1 MAFAPVVRRL
11 FRVPSF
17 LPLAC
22 FVACLTALAS
32 CSSSDGPAAEDT
44 RDAGGPGASADG
56 GRSEAAAG
64 DGAAGDGQGAAP
76 TFLLPR
82 ESIAAAELGVLVN
95 ADDPQSVAVGAHY
108 MKARGLPAQNLI
120 SVKLGASFATDK
132 TTTVSAATFAT
143 WKTDIDAATPATIQA
158 YAVTWIYP
166 SVVECMSLTSALA
179 FGFDVKWCNKVAGCG
194 GTAQSPY
201 FKSASTTPFTT
212 HAARPAMVIAG
223 TTEAAAKALIDRGVS
238 ADATYPLSKG
248 YLVRTNDTARS
259 VRFSDF
265 QATATAWN
273 KPDSLALEYIDNS
286 ATGTGLISNKT
297 DVLFY
302 FTGFASVADLA
313 TNTYLP
319 GAMADHLTSYGGQ
332 IPDSGQMSILRWIEA
347 GATGSFGTVV
357 EPCNYASKFTQV
369 SVALAEYFAG
379 ATLLEAYWKSVAWP
393 GEGLFIG
400 EPLARPYGTTH
411 SFKDG
416 ILTIVTTTLVASK
429 TYRVESA
436 PAASGPWTVA
446 LADIKVTAAPSLKK
460 IVVPGATAPFYHLVM
475 Q

>member
-1 MAFAPVVRRL
+1 MVVDPAVRPL
-11 FRVPSF
+11 FRVHSF
-17 LPLAC
+17 LQLVY
-22 FVACLTALAS
+22 FVACLTALVS
-32 CSSSDGPAAEDT
+32 CSSNQQRAAEDT
-44 RDAGGPGASADG
+44 SDAGGPGTSADAG
-56 GRSEAAAG
+56 QSEAAAS
-64 DGAAGDGQGAAP
+64 DGAVDDGQRPAP

-82 ESIAAAELGVLVN
+82 ESIAASELGVLVN

-108 MKARGLPAQNLI
+108 VKARGLPAQNLI
-120 SVKLGASFATDK
+120 SVRLGASFATNK

-143 WKTDIDAATPATIQA
+143 WKTAIDAATPASIQA

-166 SVVECMSLTSALA
+166 SVVDCMSLTSALA
-179 FGFDVKWCNKVAGCG
+179 FGFDLKWCNSVAGCG
-194 GTAQSPY
+194 ATAPSPY
-201 FKSASTTPFTT
+201 FNSVSTTPFTT
-212 HAARPAMVIAG
+212 HAVRPAMVIAG
-223 TTEAAAKALIDRGVS
+223 TTEAAANALIDRGVS

-248 YLVRTNDTARS
+248 YLVRTNDAARS
-259 VRFSDF
+259 VRYSDF

-273 KPDSLALEYIDNS
+273 TPDSLVLEYVDNS
-286 ATGTGLISNKT
+286 VTGTGLISNKT

-302 FTGFASVADLA
+302 FTGFASVTDLA
-313 TNTYLP
+313 TNAYLP

-332 IPDSGQMSILRWIEA
+332 IPESGQMSILRWIEA

-357 EPCNYASKFTQV
+357 EPCNYTTKFPQV

-400 EPLARPYGTTH
+400 EPLARPYGTTS

-416 ILTIVTTTLVASK
+416 TLTIVTTALIANK

-436 PAASGPWTVA
+436 PAVGGPWAVA
-446 LADIKVTAAPSLKK
+446 LADIKVTAPSLKK
-460 IVVPGATAPFYHLVM
+460 IVVPGAVAPFYQLVM